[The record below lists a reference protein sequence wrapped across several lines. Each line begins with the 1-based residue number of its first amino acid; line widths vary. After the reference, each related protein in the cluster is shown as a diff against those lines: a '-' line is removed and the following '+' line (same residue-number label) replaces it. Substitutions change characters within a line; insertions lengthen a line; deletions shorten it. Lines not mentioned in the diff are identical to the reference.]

1 MNTVTLKN
9 NLGRN
14 IALIS
19 ALIIALGSIAPFA
32 GFEEFI
38 VYGLQGD
45 GKITLGIAVFII
57 ISILLKKVPAYVN
70 ILFSSFALALAAVD
84 YSKLSET
91 TSTIKNTVTA
101 NPYMTNIA
109 SSIEVGSGLQLIMMG
124 AIGVIAGSV
133 IHVIQKKTS

>member
-1 MNTVTLKN
+1 MNTTNFKN
-9 NLGRN
+9 HLGRN

-19 ALIIALGSIAPFA
+19 ALVIALGSVAPFA
-32 GFEEFI
+32 GVDNFI

-45 GKITLGIAVFII
+45 GKITLAIGVFII
-57 ISILLKKVPAYVN
+57 VAILMKKVPAYVN

-91 TSTIKNTVTA
+91 TSTIQNTVTT
-101 NPYMTNIA
+101 NPYMADVA
-109 SSIEVGSGLQLIMMG
+109 STLQIGSGLQIIMMG

-133 IHVIQKKTS
+133 IHIIQKKNA